1 MNNPNIIQSDIK
13 RFNWGAFFLTWIWGI
28 GNNVMETLWILVTGF
43 VPVVGCLLGGLVLPI
58 IFGIKG
64 NEWALKNKSYKSL
77 EHFHSVQ
84 RTWAIIGLSVYIATT
99 LIWIVIGLSL
109 FENLIKP
116 EIDNFMKQN
125 NLTYSALLEEFR
137 SSGKLQINIKENGD
151 VFIND
156 KKYRKK
162 EAI

>member
-1 MNNPNIIQSDIK
+1 M
-13 RFNWGAFFLTWIWGI
+13 
-28 GNNVMETLWILVTGF
+28 
-43 VPVVGCLLGGLVLPI
+43 
-58 IFGIKG
+58 
-64 NEWALKNKSYKSL
+64 
-77 EHFHSVQ
+77 Q

-125 NLTYSALLEEFR
+125 NLTYSALLEEFK

-156 KKYRKK
+156 KKYRRK